1 MNDGYG
7 LFPYSIYADS
17 EIDHYEDRF
26 LYGSLDGRYP
36 EENLLRELDEDESKL
51 HASESIREKP
61 HQVPVDVKKAL
72 FYTRELSE
80 AELEGFDMI
89 LLAKIGEPVYVR

>member
-1 MNDGYG
+1 MSDGYG
-7 LFPYSIYADS
+7 LFSYSIYADA

-36 EENLLRELDEDESKL
+36 EENLLRELNEDEKRL
-51 HASESIREKP
+51 HASESIRENP
-61 HQVPVDVKKAL
+61 HQAPVDVEKAL

>member
-36 EENLLRELDEDESKL
+36 EENLLRELNEDEKRL
-51 HASESIREKP
+51 HASESKRENP
-61 HQVPVDVKKAL
+61 YQVPVNVKKAL
-72 FYTRELSE
+72 FYTSELSE
-80 AELEGFDMI
+80 AELESFDMI